1 MDIIGIDSF
10 DFDLFSFSQVMNE
23 PIINIKAQLRSLE
36 TSHSIT
42 VKPSEPCLLITLL
55 QSITEEDIKQV
66 ISILQTRQQ
75 VFGLIQFLMIRQ
87 K

>member
-1 MDIIGIDSF
+1 MNIIGIDSF
-10 DFDLFSFSQVMNE
+10 DFDLFSFSQIMNE
-23 PIINIKAQLRSLE
+23 PVIKIKAQLRSLE

-66 ISILQTRQQ
+66 LSILQTRQQ
-75 VFGLIQFLMIRQ
+75 V
-87 K
+87 